1 MNGSK
6 SPAPA
11 VQVSDNGKS
20 IDGVASSATGLE
32 TQEKNEEEQTTA
44 TTVAQSDSSKAASTV
59 TPVTENSN
67 EPTALNATDADAESE
82 AETLI
87 ESPVKKRE
95 AAKQAAAASATTT
108 VIKTEN
114 APRSRIGSLPVPQE
128 DDEDGPSTAA
138 ASPMPSTEINTHNG
152 TKEEDAPADGDG
164 DADVEM
170 ADNPS
175 DLDAEGSDDDDL
187 SSADSS
193 SESSSSDNS
202 SPSRAASENPEKV
215 RGGAGSSASPNP
227 RKRKHRA
234 SSVDHLTSN
243 KRRSMDP
250 PTSRRR
256 LRGMHSEDAHSLQ
269 TLNRSSSPKSRGHR
283 RAVST
288 QSALDGALDAS
299 SHRSRRRANH
309 TFPPLREAKSAKS
322 TEGDSD
328 ASSETTSRGGQQDDA
343 NSKRP
348 QRGIGRSTSTPGG
361 VGGRSVASASGRDH
375 KRHVNKYGFT
385 RLAEACENNDLDLV
399 KEWRERDPAQLEQ
412 AEFAGNKPL
421 QIASLNGNAEVV
433 AYLIECGAQTDC
445 ANVDKD
451 TPLIDAAEN
460 GHLEVVRLLLGAGV
474 DPLRQNV
481 RGQQALDVIT
491 DETDE
496 AKAIRAALHEAIDTW
511 NSSAAKQRR
520 EEEAEEHRHRV
531 GPSKELHFMARTYEN
546 LLKLVQNNDRPSVS
560 EFLAARVPVDNTIIA
575 AAARTGDTYLVNM
588 LLAEMD
594 AKKVNQKAEKPVLA
608 VLGTSH
614 YEMLVM
620 LTELEQ
626 FQPLW
631 RSRGGKSWAEI
642 AEERM
647 GPLWRQEKDLF
658 LRLEERAGGAA
669 ATSRRSSSPVAKREG
684 GGRRKMLVHSRSVG
698 DEDADADGSDDAE
711 DAHDGKDTASAATLG
726 GRKKKHGRRLM
737 SRKALRNAKGAAMAE
752 SDEDSD
758 DSSVEAEPMRARPTE
773 DGSSNGGQSEI
784 NADVS
789 KLPDTPN
796 TRRTLRSE
804 SQSASPEMTPR
815 TLRKKRSA
823 SFREPAA
830 PEVAGV
836 VGLGLDTVSE
846 EDARVA
852 RESQE
857 IEAQVTREAKE
868 AENKVAQEA
877 SDAEVKAGREAREA
891 EAKRVLELALEAD
904 AKRKAAESAA
914 AEIKRAE
921 AEAARVAQAAVEAKN
936 ARKAEEKRVENERRA
951 EEARVAETERLRVE
965 LEFEKEKRA
974 YREAV
979 LQELPQGL
987 RQIFD
992 PESGFHFRAGGHLED
1007 RPERLR
1013 EEQEWVL
1020 QHHTPLR
1027 LFRDDLKEA
1036 FDDTDTWILNL
1047 QAAPYLGKKGLELF
1061 FDQQCPYYTES
1072 LTAHWATSELSEK
1085 EWEEVRHQL
1094 ASAASHDV
1102 LTPEPNDD
1110 DLDVGALQAR
1120 VIARRLQS
1128 AETVARLR
1136 DPHSRVRICKVRLA
1150 DFWAHLDG
1158 LLAGLQIPLEFV
1170 GRVSQSKRQEI
1181 FARLQETGTTAFVD
1195 CMKRF
1200 WGLEEGGP
1208 FADGRPAVGK
1218 SYARKFGCVDMVD
1231 VRVVHEK

>member
-1 MNGSK
+1 
-6 SPAPA
+6 
-11 VQVSDNGKS
+11 
-20 IDGVASSATGLE
+20 
-32 TQEKNEEEQTTA
+32 
-44 TTVAQSDSSKAASTV
+44 
-59 TPVTENSN
+59 
-67 EPTALNATDADAESE
+67 
-82 AETLI
+82 
-87 ESPVKKRE
+87 
-95 AAKQAAAASATTT
+95 
-108 VIKTEN
+108 
-114 APRSRIGSLPVPQE
+114 
-128 DDEDGPSTAA
+128 
-138 ASPMPSTEINTHNG
+138 
-152 TKEEDAPADGDG
+152 
-164 DADVEM
+164 
-170 ADNPS
+170 
-175 DLDAEGSDDDDL
+175 
-187 SSADSS
+187 
-193 SESSSSDNS
+193 
-202 SPSRAASENPEKV
+202 
-215 RGGAGSSASPNP
+215 
-227 RKRKHRA
+227 
-234 SSVDHLTSN
+234 
-243 KRRSMDP
+243 
-250 PTSRRR
+250 
-256 LRGMHSEDAHSLQ
+256 MHSEDAHSLQ
-269 TLNRSSSPKSRGHR
+269 TLDRSSSPKSRGHR

-288 QSALDGALDAS
+288 QSALDGALDGS

-328 ASSETTSRGGQQDDA
+328 ASSETNSRGGGLHDDA

-361 VGGRSVASASGRDH
+361 AGGRSIASASGRDH

-412 AEFAGNKPL
+412 AEYAGNRPL
-421 QIASLNGNAEVV
+421 QIACLNGNAEVV

-460 GHLEVVRLLLGAGV
+460 GHLEVVRLLLEAGV

-594 AKKVNQKAEKPVLA
+594 AKKVNQKAEKSVLA

-620 LTELEQ
+620 LTELDQ

-647 GPLWRQEKDLF
+647 GPHWRQERELF
-658 LRLEERAGGAA
+658 LRLEESAGGATA
-669 ATSRRSSSPVAKREG
+669 ATRRSSSPVAKSEG

-698 DEDADADGSDDAE
+698 DEDADADGSE
-711 DAHDGKDTASAATLG
+711 DVEDVHDGKDTASVATLG
-726 GRKKKHGRRLM
+726 GRRKKHGRRLM

-758 DSSVEAEPMRARPTE
+758 DSSVDAESMRARPTE
-773 DGSSNGGQSEI
+773 DGSNNGGQSEI

-789 KLPDTPN
+789 KPPDTPN

-823 SFREPAA
+823 SFRESAV
-830 PEVAGV
+830 PEVAGA

-846 EDARVA
+846 EDAKA
-852 RESQE
+852 TRESQE
-857 IEAQVTREAKE
+857 AEAQVAREAKE
-868 AENKVAQEA
+868 AENRVAQEA
-877 SDAEVKAGREAREA
+877 RDAEVKAGREAREA
-891 EAKRVLELALEAD
+891 EAKRVLELALQAD
-904 AKRKAAESAA
+904 AKRKADESAA
-914 AEIKRAE
+914 AEVKRAE
-921 AEAARVAQAAVEAKN
+921 AEAARVAQAAVEAEN
-936 ARKAEEKRVENERRA
+936 ARKAEEKRVEDERRA
-951 EEARVAETERLRVE
+951 EESRVAEAERLRIE
-965 LEFEKEKRA
+965 LEFNKEKRA

-992 PESGFHFRAGGHLED
+992 PESGFQFRAEGHLENWTE
-1007 RPERLR
+1007 RPR

-1020 QHHTPLR
+1020 RHYTPLR

-1036 FDDTDTWILNL
+1036 FDDTDTWILNF

-1072 LTAHWATSELSEK
+1072 LTAHWATSELSEE

-1094 ASAASHDV
+1094 ASAPTHDV
-1102 LTPEPNDD
+1102 LTSEPDD
-1110 DLDVGALQAR
+1110 EDLDVAGLQAR
-1120 VIARRLQS
+1120 VIDRRTTIT
-1128 AETVARLR
+1128 ETLTRLR
-1136 DPHSRVRICKVRLA
+1136 EPHSKVRICKVRLQ

-1158 LLAGLQIPLEFV
+1158 LFASLQIPLEFV
-1170 GRVSQSKRQEI
+1170 GRVSPSKRQEM
-1181 FARLQETGTTAFVD
+1181 FDRLQEARTTGFVD
-1195 CMKRF
+1195 RIDCF
-1200 WGLEEGGP
+1200 WGLEAGGLH
-1208 FADGRPAVGK
+1208 ADGRPPMEIRYAKK
-1218 SYARKFGCVDMVD
+1218 SGLEDIVHP
-1231 VRVVHEK
+1231 RVVHEK

>member
-1 MNGSK
+1 
-6 SPAPA
+6 
-11 VQVSDNGKS
+11 
-20 IDGVASSATGLE
+20 
-32 TQEKNEEEQTTA
+32 
-44 TTVAQSDSSKAASTV
+44 
-59 TPVTENSN
+59 
-67 EPTALNATDADAESE
+67 
-82 AETLI
+82 
-87 ESPVKKRE
+87 
-95 AAKQAAAASATTT
+95 
-108 VIKTEN
+108 
-114 APRSRIGSLPVPQE
+114 
-128 DDEDGPSTAA
+128 
-138 ASPMPSTEINTHNG
+138 
-152 TKEEDAPADGDG
+152 
-164 DADVEM
+164 
-170 ADNPS
+170 
-175 DLDAEGSDDDDL
+175 
-187 SSADSS
+187 
-193 SESSSSDNS
+193 
-202 SPSRAASENPEKV
+202 
-215 RGGAGSSASPNP
+215 
-227 RKRKHRA
+227 
-234 SSVDHLTSN
+234 
-243 KRRSMDP
+243 
-250 PTSRRR
+250 
-256 LRGMHSEDAHSLQ
+256 MHSEDAHSLQ
-269 TLNRSSSPKSRGHR
+269 TLDRSSSPQSRGHR

-288 QSALDGALDAS
+288 QSALDGALDGS

-328 ASSETTSRGGQQDDA
+328 ASSETTSRGGHRDDA

-361 VGGRSVASASGRDH
+361 VGGRGVASASGRDH

-399 KEWRERDPAQLEQ
+399 KEWRERDPAQMEQ

-460 GHLEVVRLLLGAGV
+460 GHLEVVRLLLEAGV

-614 YEMLVM
+614 LEMLVM

-658 LRLEERAGGAA
+658 LGLEERAGGAA

-698 DEDADADGSDDAE
+698 DEDADADGSE
-711 DAHDGKDTASAATLG
+711 DVEDVHDGKDTASASTLG
-726 GRKKKHGRRLM
+726 GRKKTHGRRLM
-737 SRKALRNAKGAAMAE
+737 SRKALRNAKSAAMAE

-758 DSSVEAEPMRARPTE
+758 GSSVEAEPMRARPTE
-773 DGSSNGGQSEI
+773 DGNDKGSQSEI

-789 KLPDTPN
+789 KPPDTPN

-815 TLRKKRSA
+815 ALRKKRSA
-823 SFREPAA
+823 SFRESAV
-830 PEVAGV
+830 PEVAGA

-846 EDARVA
+846 EGAKAA

-857 IEAQVTREAKE
+857 VEAQVAREAKE
-868 AENKVAQEA
+868 AEAKAAQEA
-877 SDAEVKAGREAREA
+877 RDAEVKAGREAREA
-891 EAKRVLELALEAD
+891 EAKRVLELALQAD
-904 AKRKAAESAA
+904 AKRKADASAA
-914 AEIKRAE
+914 ADIKRAEAE
-921 AEAARVAQAAVEAKN
+921 AEAARVAEAAVEAEN
-936 ARKAEEKRVENERRA
+936 VRKAEEKRMEDERRA
-951 EEARVAETERLRVE
+951 EEARVAEAERFRVE
-965 LEFEKEKRA
+965 FEFEKEKGA

-979 LQELPQGL
+979 LQDLPQGL

-992 PESGFHFRAGGHLED
+992 SESGFRFRAEGHLENWT
-1007 RPERLR
+1007 ERFR

-1020 QHHTPLR
+1020 RHCTPLR
-1027 LFRDDLKEA
+1027 LFRDNLKEA

-1072 LTAHWATSELSEK
+1072 LAAHWATSELTEE

-1094 ASAASHDV
+1094 ASAPSHDV
-1102 LTPEPNDD
+1102 LTPEPDD
-1110 DLDVGALQAR
+1110 EDLDVAGLQAR
-1120 VIARRLQS
+1120 VIARRTTT

-1136 DPHSRVRICKVRLA
+1136 DPHSRVRICKVRLQ

-1158 LLAGLQIPLEFV
+1158 LFANFEIPLDFI
-1170 GRVSQSKRQEI
+1170 GRISPSKRQR
-1181 FARLQETGTTAFVD
+1181 ALDQLQEAGTTGFVD
-1195 CMKRF
+1195 RMRCF
-1200 WGLEEGGP
+1200 WGLD
-1208 FADGRPAVGK
+1208 ADGLFANGRPPTGNF
-1218 SYARKFGCVDMVD
+1218 YARKFGPEKMVHTT
-1231 VRVVHEK
+1231 VVHEK